1 MDNGHL
7 HDDKLFRA
15 VNERLSDYEA
25 PYNGADWDAMSRSL
39 DKLPKTSRF
48 QWKISLNSLIVGVA
62 IAGLSVLGYT
72 LAAGNGSAAP
82 APQAMQEVK
91 PSPRTV
97 KTSLPANTLQATTT
111 APQPTTVDPQ
121 TALTGSPGNN
131 PMVNTMADMMAGQ
144 QQAGK
149 SKRNSSKLRFGDEID
164 PRKGFIYETRE
175 DKNIINQAPVDKTPN
190 TYYDLEGGKLKK
202 IVIDSTT
209 HTGEK
214 KEIPEPQQTETP
226 STPGAPIQGGPT
238 GFGEIGGE
246 GN

>member
-82 APQAMQEVK
+82 APQAIQEVNTSPGSK
-91 PSPRTV
+91 PV
-97 KTSLPANTLQATTT
+97 KTSLPATNLQAATTMPEMT
-111 APQPTTVDPQ
+111 DGDAQ
-121 TALTGSPGNN
+121 TAVTATETN
-131 PMVNTMADMMAGQ
+131 PMVNSMADMMAGQ
-144 QQAGK
+144 QQSK
-149 SKRNSSKLRFGDEID
+149 TKRNSSKLRFGDEID

-175 DKNIINQAPVDKTPN
+175 DKNIVNQAPVDKTPN

-214 KEIPEPQQTETP
+214 KEVPEPEQLPETP
-226 STPGAPIQGGPT
+226 APAAPVQGGPT
-238 GFGEIGGE
+238 GFGEIE
-246 GN
+246 GI